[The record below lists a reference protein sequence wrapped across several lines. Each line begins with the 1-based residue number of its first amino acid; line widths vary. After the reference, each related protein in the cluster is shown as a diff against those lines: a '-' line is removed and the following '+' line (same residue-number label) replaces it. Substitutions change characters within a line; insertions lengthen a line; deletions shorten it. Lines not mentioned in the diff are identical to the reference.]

1 LKPGTTT
8 IKQIEAILD
17 RHKIGASSPE
27 DLILLESWYVAQQA
41 DVLPLNDQ
49 DVDSRLAQVRNNLLL
64 QIADKP
70 VSLPKKSIPLWTRI
84 TVAAS
89 IVLAAAS
96 LYFTVFSNDVSEE
109 LRIAALDA
117 GIKPGGDKAILTLAN
132 GTKVILNDVKS
143 GEISSQAGIRIKK
156 ESNGILVYEVAAQKA
171 VEATDESQWNTLETP
186 KGGQYQIVLSDGSKV
201 WLNAYSSIKFPA
213 VFSTKSREVEMTGE
227 AYFQVAKRTI
237 GGTSVAQ
244 PFIVRANRQSIQVLG
259 THFNVNSYVDE
270 HAVKTT
276 LLEGSVAINT
286 LRDNLKAERSN
297 VILKPGQQSEL
308 NSSGDL
314 AVSTVN
320 VSEAI
325 DWQKGYFAFHNE
337 DVYQIMRKVA
347 GWYDLQVVYESSLPK
362 DKLGGTLSRY
372 QDVSKILD
380 VMQRTGLFKFRIKGK
395 TAFVRKA

>member
-1 LKPGTTT
+1 
-8 IKQIEAILD
+8 
-17 RHKIGASSPE
+17 
-27 DLILLESWYVAQQA
+27 
-41 DVLPLNDQ
+41 VLR
-49 DVDSRLAQVRNNLLL
+49 SAC
-64 QIADKP
+64 
-70 VSLPKKSIPLWTRI
+70 
-84 TVAAS
+84 
-89 IVLAAAS
+89 
-96 LYFTVFSNDVSEE
+96 FSNDESEE

-171 VEATDESQWNTLETP
+171 VQANDESQWNTLETP

-244 PFIVRANRQSIQVLG
+244 PFIVRANRQSIHVLG

-286 LRDNLKAERSN
+286 LRDNLKAEGSN

-347 GWYDLQVVYESSLPK
+347 RWYDIQVVYESSLPK

-395 TAFVRKA
+395 NRLCTQSII

>member
-1 LKPGTTT
+1 LKPGNTT

-17 RHKIGASSPE
+17 RHKAGASSPE

-41 DVLPLNDQ
+41 DVLPLIDQ
-49 DVDSRLAQVRNNLLL
+49 DVDSRLAQVKKNLLFK
-64 QIADKP
+64 IADKHIT
-70 VSLPKKSIPLWTRI
+70 LPKKSIPLWTRI
-84 TVAAS
+84 AVAAS

-96 LYFTVFSNDVSEE
+96 VYFTVFSNDESEE

-117 GIKPGGDKAILTLAN
+117 GIKPGGDKAVLTLAN
-132 GTKVILNDVKS
+132 GKKVILNDVKL

-156 ESNGILVYEVAAQKA
+156 ESNGILVYEVAAQNTG
-171 VEATDESQWNTLETP
+171 EANAESQWNTLETP
-186 KGGQYQIVLSDGSKV
+186 KGGQYQVVLSDGSKV

-237 GGTSVAQ
+237 GGTKVAQ
-244 PFIVRANRQSIQVLG
+244 SFIVRAHRQRIEVLG
-259 THFNVNSYVDE
+259 THFNVNSYADE
-270 HAVKTT
+270 HSVKTT

-286 LRDNLKAERSN
+286 LRDNLKAAGSN
-297 VILKPGQQSEL
+297 VVLKPGQQSEL

-314 AVSTVN
+314 AVSSVN
-320 VSEAI
+320 VGEAI

-347 GWYDLQVVYESSLPK
+347 RWYDIQVVYESSLPK

-395 TAFVRKA
+395 TAYVRKA

>member
-1 LKPGTTT
+1 LKPGNTT

-17 RHKIGASSPE
+17 RHKAGASSPE
-27 DLILLESWYVAQQA
+27 DLIPLESWYLAQQA
-41 DVLPLNDQ
+41 DVLPLIDQ
-49 DVDSRLAQVRNNLLL
+49 DVDSRLAQVKKNLLFK
-64 QIADKP
+64 IADKHIP
-70 VSLPKKSIPLWTRI
+70 RPKKSIPLWTRI
-84 TVAAS
+84 AVAAS

-96 LYFTVFSNDVSEE
+96 VYFTVFSNDESEE

-117 GIKPGGDKAILTLAN
+117 GIKPGGDKAVLTLAN
-132 GTKVILNDVKS
+132 GKKVILNDIKL

-156 ESNGILVYEVAAQKA
+156 ESNGILVYEVAAQNA
-171 VEATDESQWNTLETP
+171 GEANAESQWNTLETP
-186 KGGQYQIVLSDGSKV
+186 KGGQYQVVLSDGSKV

-237 GGTSVAQ
+237 GRTKVAQ
-244 PFIVRANRQSIQVLG
+244 PFIVRANRQRIEVLG
-259 THFNVNSYVDE
+259 THFNVNSYADE
-270 HAVKTT
+270 HSVKTT

-286 LRDNLKAERSN
+286 LRDNLKAAGSN
-297 VILKPGQQSEL
+297 VVLKPGQQSEL

-314 AVSTVN
+314 AVSSVN
-320 VSEAI
+320 VGEAI

-347 GWYDLQVVYESSLPK
+347 RWYDIQVVYESSLPK

-395 TAFVRKA
+395 TAYVRKA